1 MRYVL
6 LLLVLAG
13 CASQEQIERRQQQE
27 ELRAEQNERIYLRAL
42 TNRCNQFGFQTGTQD
57 HSNCMMRLH
66 QQNRAN
72 MGAAN
77 AAAIQGYA
85 AEEAARRER
94 DCRQYGRA
102 MPHLCR

>member
-1 MRYVL
+1 MRYAFL
-6 LLLVLAG
+6 FFALMG
-13 CASQEQIERRQQQE
+13 CASPEQIAYRQQQE
-27 ELRAEQNERIYLRAL
+27 QLQAQENERVYLQAL
-42 TNRCNQFGFQTGTQD
+42 TNRCGQFGFQTGTQD

-72 MGAAN
+72 MGSAN